1 MRIPDEFIEELRQRN
16 DIESVV
22 SSYVTLKRRGS
33 TSVGL
38 CPFHSEKSP
47 SFTVYPSSNSYY
59 CFGCG
64 AGGDPITFIRGIEN
78 LDYIEAVRFLAD
90 RCGMRMPESG
100 YDDTMQKLRV
110 KIYEINR
117 AAARFF
123 HEQLK
128 TPEGKVGL
136 DYFKERELSAKTI
149 KHFGLGYAPESWD
162 ALYKHLR
169 GLGFTDDLIFQAD
182 LISKRK
188 SGNGYYDRFRGRTM
202 YPIIDLRGNVI
213 AFGGRRINN
222 EDKSVA
228 KYINSSDTPVYKKS
242 SVLYAL
248 NYAKNSK
255 HKGIILAE
263 GYMDVIALHQ
273 AGFDNAVAACGTAF
287 TQEQARLLSRYT
299 DEIIVT
305 LDADE
310 AGQKATNRTIEIL
323 KSTGMNI
330 RVLRVDGAKDPD
342 EFIKKFGAG
351 RFQALLDG
359 ANNDIEYKI
368 SAAKAK
374 FDITTDDG
382 KLSALKQISQVLSQT
397 DDPIA
402 RDLYTGRVADEFGVS
417 KDVLIRQINVM
428 FKSRLNNERKQH
440 INKEISRPVS
450 TDRVNPEKRFNTRA
464 AMAEETI
471 LALLFSDPS
480 LYEYVFSLIK
490 ADDFVTTFN
499 GRVYKYLCDLLENG
513 KTPDISYFS
522 SEFTPDEMG
531 KIVGIF
537 NKRLSLD
544 TNKQQ
549 VDDCVKVILG
559 EQDIKKA
566 ADSASESD
574 WAASIKRITDKKRGS
589 K

>member
-128 TPEGKVGL
+128 TPEGKTGL
-136 DYFKERELSAKTI
+136 DYFRERELSAKTI

-188 SGNGYYDRFRGRTM
+188 SGNGYYDRFRGRAM

-242 SVLYAL
+242 TVLYAL

>member
-128 TPEGKVGL
+128 TPEGKTGL

-188 SGNGYYDRFRGRTM
+188 SGNGYYDRFRGRAM

-397 DDPIA
+397 NDPIA

-471 LALLFSDPS
+471 LALLFSDPA

>member
-188 SGNGYYDRFRGRTM
+188 SGNGYYDRFRGRAM

-242 SVLYAL
+242 TVLYAL

-490 ADDFVTTFN
+490 ADDFVTMFN

-544 TNKQQ
+544 INKQQ